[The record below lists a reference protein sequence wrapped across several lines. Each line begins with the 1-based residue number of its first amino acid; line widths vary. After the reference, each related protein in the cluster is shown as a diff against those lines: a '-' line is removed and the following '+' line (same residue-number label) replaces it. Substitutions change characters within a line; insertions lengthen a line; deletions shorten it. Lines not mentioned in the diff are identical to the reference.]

1 MHKIKHTIP
10 LIRFAP
16 LDEMSDQVSAFL
28 EETFEV
34 VSINYTDDGKE
45 EYLCY
50 CSPTF
55 DIKSFEENTKNLSFK
70 LPPYSIE
77 YLEDKNW
84 LTENVIKFSPFE
96 VGNFLI
102 YGIHETTAP
111 KTDKIPIQI
120 YAATAFG
127 SEHPTTKMC
136 LSSISELKTLITP
149 QKILDMGTGSGILSI
164 AALKQW
170 QTPTIIAAD
179 IDPESVDVTN
189 SNTITN
195 SCQTNIQS
203 IESNGYQNPLIAQ
216 NAPYDLIFANILL
229 NPLKEM
235 APSSYSSLKHGGY
248 YLISGFIQNQLNEVL
263 SHHQA
268 LGFKLIKIYDNANW
282 HAVLLQK

>member
-1 MHKIKHTIP
+1 MHKISHKIP

-16 LDEMSDQVSAFL
+16 LNELEEEISSFL

-50 CSPTF
+50 CSPDF
-55 DIKSFEENTKNLSFK
+55 DLNSFQEIIPTLNFK
-70 LPPYSIE
+70 LPTFTIE

-96 VGNFLI
+96 VGSFLV
-102 YGIHETTAP
+102 YGIHETTQP
-111 KTDKIPIQI
+111 QTDKIPVQV

-136 LSSISELKTLITP
+136 LTSISELKSLITP
-149 QKILDMGTGSGILSI
+149 KNILDMGTGSGILSI
-164 AALKQW
+164 AASKLW
-170 QTPTIIAAD
+170 QTPQIIAAD
-179 IDPESVDVTN
+179 IDPESVDVTH

-195 SCQTNIQS
+195 SCETKITSIQS
-203 IESNGYQNPLIAQ
+203 DGYNNPLIT
-216 NAPYDLIFANILL
+216 NHAPFDVIFANILL

-235 APSSYSSLKHGGY
+235 TLNAYNSLNPDGY
-248 YLISGFIQNQLNEVL
+248 YLISGFIKNQLDEVL
-263 SHHQA
+263 THHQA
-268 LGFKLIKIYDNANW
+268 QGFKVVKIYEQENW